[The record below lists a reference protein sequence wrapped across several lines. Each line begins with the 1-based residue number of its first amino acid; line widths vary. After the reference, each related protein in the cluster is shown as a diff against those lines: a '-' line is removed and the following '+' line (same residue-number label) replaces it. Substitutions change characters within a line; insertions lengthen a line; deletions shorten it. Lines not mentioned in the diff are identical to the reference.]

1 MSTPTSYYDWNAR
14 EHGAFLNSG
23 VYEPVSY
30 DYYGGDELHLAN
42 VVLKDSAYVTYDN
55 THVRL
60 LNRSDINMFDTT
72 SLRIYDSGILT
83 VSTSAAPQSRAFI
96 VDHLGRVGVGMSQST
111 PVSSQVET
119 PMYDLQVR
127 GSVGVEDYIY
137 HSDDNDTYMLF
148 GSDSITHFENTD
160 GTPDSNKTTDYD
172 EINFRVGGID
182 TIQLI
187 TSPVS
192 GSVVFNKTQKI
203 VDTTIKTSTNT
214 QAIVVS
220 GDGSEIIFNGD
231 NNSDTDLRVKSLRSD
246 RLLYVDSSNDVV
258 EIHGPSGDDTT
269 IFEVKGN
276 DNESNASAS
285 ILKVSPTEVTINETS
300 DNVNFRVVADNFD
313 TTQSTTDQGMPSH
326 ELHDPEYSFYVDTNN
341 GRVGLGTSTPDTT
354 LHVAG
359 SAHIEGDLWVKGQM
373 NRLDTFV
380 HVTSAVEIVNN
391 GTGPA
396 LHVTQT
402 GTNPVLTVLDD
413 DVTAF
418 HIEDGG
424 NVGINT
430 ANPDRLLDISFSE
443 NNSTATDYR
452 DIEGIRVIN
461 LDTNVGAK
469 TGVNLSTLGS
479 SVAMIG
485 ERITTDSM
493 RLLFVGEI
501 NDGNPQ
507 PIMSMHNLTGDVAIG
522 KTDATE
528 FSGLTFTGHMLDVL
542 GVIQTRNGTINMGGA
557 TYRKASIST
566 PVGDADTPYLQF
578 GVTDVANS
586 SSIGTTGGWRMT
598 NSGLHS
604 SNRDN
609 YITFYADEHA
619 NHSIGS
625 RNIDGDESDDIR
637 INTYGSL
644 LINLDSN
651 DNNSDGGDFVV
662 GRHGR
667 NSTITTNNTM
677 FNINGESGQVTIRG
691 MATNDFTAIRTTLG
705 GSNSGLYYTDWQ
717 AAGGFT
723 VKRVKSSGG
732 DLSIGIDSTDGA
744 AWTSTGGDIH
754 FKTSKNGT
762 YGERVTI
769 KSDGRVGIGTTS
781 PDDELHIEGVNA
793 PYIKVEASDDSD
805 SGITLAKQNTNK
817 WFVLNDADQSDNFA
831 IRGDG
836 GFADE
841 FLTIK
846 QDGNVGI
853 GTTNP
858 GHKLEVKTPGG
869 VYGCHILDDQGGSL
883 GGLFVSEQGAAA
895 DGLELYLKKPA
906 GTTKVRISAVDDN
919 PTYFNAGNV
928 GIGTDS
934 PGKNLHIKEQA
945 TVGHGIFLEND
956 EGIVRQILG
965 TASDAT
971 DPSLRIRSD
980 STTIMTL
987 MDTGNVGIG
996 TTSPGGKLTIAG
1008 DMYLGTYNSPIST
1021 SNKMYYIKSSPFAWP
1036 DAANNEIASIG
1047 IGAES
1052 GGSDDGL
1059 ITFNTATN
1067 VNTTRVENEAMRIA
1081 STGNVGIGTTSPIG
1095 PLHVSSVGSNT
1106 INLTRKIDIRGI
1118 AGGAA
1123 SKIQGG
1129 ALVDATTPSMGGAI
1143 GFALLDSDGTSA
1155 GTNTEGYLYFETK
1168 DSGGGLTEKVRIT
1181 SSGRVGIGESN
1192 PGSILDIHD
1201 PTSAATTLT
1210 LGRSGEVPTIKA
1222 GGANTDLRLE
1232 AVGPG
1237 GWLDLRTNNSTKM
1250 RVMPNG
1256 RVGIGSV
1263 NPGATLDVPIPTGG
1277 SKITKFG
1284 NDITSHYVVTGQA
1297 NHTLTFA
1304 CGSYFQAEVVITAH
1318 QTNSGNSNNIYIRG
1332 IWSNNY
1338 TNHEWNE
1345 LENVGSMTN
1354 SALIITNTHNGGD
1367 EQNGK
1372 LTIQHNYTSGSF
1384 EKMTVRI
1391 TEFYGASHTY
1401 TLT

>member
-1 MSTPTSYYDWNAR
+1 MTQDNVSKDGFRIEGNIEFAGDIRPIISSEHDLGSPTR
-14 EHGAFLNSG
+14 RF
-23 VYEPVSY
+23 
-30 DYYGGDELHLAN
+30 
-42 VVLKDSAYVTYDN
+42 KDIW
-55 THVRL
+55 L
-60 LNRSDINMFDTT
+60 SD
-72 SLRIYDSGILT
+72 
-83 VSTSAAPQSRAFI
+83 
-96 VDHLGRVGVGMSQST
+96 H
-111 PVSSQVET
+111 
-119 PMYDLQVR
+119 
-127 GSVGVEDYIY
+127 
-137 HSDDNDTYMLF
+137 H
-148 GSDSITHFENTD
+148 D
-160 GTPDSNKTTDYD
+160 GTEPRIHFGDYD
-172 EINFRVGGID
+172 FTASDVIVGRD
-182 TIQLI
+182 AAHL
-187 TSPVS
+187 
-192 GSVVFNKTQKI
+192 
-203 VDTTIKTSTNT
+203 
-214 QAIVVS
+214 
-220 GDGSEIIFNGD
+220 
-231 NNSDTDLRVKSLRSD
+231 
-246 RLLYVDSSNDVV
+246 
-258 EIHGPSGDDTT
+258 
-269 IFEVKGN
+269 
-276 DNESNASAS
+276 
-285 ILKVSPTEVTINETS
+285 
-300 DNVNFRVVADNFD
+300 
-313 TTQSTTDQGMPSH
+313 
-326 ELHDPEYSFYVDTNN
+326 
-341 GRVGLGTSTPDTT
+341 
-354 LHVAG
+354 AG
-359 SAHIEGDLWVKGQM
+359 SALQPYNVDYFNDVYNRPTSLEEAQM
-373 NRLDTFV
+373 YDI
-380 HVTSAVEIVNN
+380 EIV
-391 GTGPA
+391 GT
-396 LHVTQT
+396 LLTQGFT
-402 GTNPVLTVLDD
+402 Q
-413 DVTAF
+413 
-418 HIEDGG
+418 
-424 NVGINT
+424 
-430 ANPDRLLDISFSE
+430 LLS
-443 NNSTATDYR
+443 
-452 DIEGIRVIN
+452 
-461 LDTNVGAK
+461 
-469 TGVNLSTLGS
+469 
-479 SVAMIG
+479 
-485 ERITTDSM
+485 
-493 RLLFVGEI
+493 
-501 NDGNPQ
+501 
-507 PIMSMHNLTGDVAIG
+507 
-522 KTDATE
+522 
-528 FSGLTFTGHMLDVL
+528 
-542 GVIQTRNGTINMGGA
+542 
-557 TYRKASIST
+557 
-566 PVGDADTPYLQF
+566 
-578 GVTDVANS
+578 GVT
-586 SSIGTTGGWRMT
+586 
-598 NSGLHS
+598 
-604 SNRDN
+604 
-609 YITFYADEHA
+609 
-619 NHSIGS
+619 
-625 RNIDGDESDDIR
+625 
-637 INTYGSL
+637 
-644 LINLDSN
+644 
-651 DNNSDGGDFVV
+651 
-662 GRHGR
+662 
-667 NSTITTNNTM
+667 
-677 FNINGESGQVTIRG
+677 
-691 MATNDFTAIRTTLG
+691 
-705 GSNSGLYYTDWQ
+705 
-717 AAGGFT
+717 
-723 VKRVKSSGG
+723 
-732 DLSIGIDSTDGA
+732 IDSTDGDFTVNGTGMSYIHTDLRANNTGVLDLSANDILPNTTNTHDIGSDVLRFKKLYLTDRVHIGNDSLDLTDIGTIRDIQNGVYATSQQGSRADSAYQEGDDIIVNNVSVSGQLWGPEVFYIDPA
-744 AWTSTGGDIH
+744 AIGDNTGKVVILGDLQVDGDETVINSTTVTVSSKLMILSEGSVNASQSNNSGLHIEGSGANLLYKSAADSWWSNKSIKVNNTISNATLSVKPLSSTHDTIVVVDGLDNERFKLDSDHNLRLINASGDNLFFAGSNNRVGFNTDTPAVSLVVNQTDAIKIPKGTTAQRPNATTPEQRGYIRYNTTTSQFEGFGAGDTWGSLGGVMDVDQDTYISPETTPGADDDMLRFFTGG
-754 FKTSKNGT
+754 
-762 YGERVTI
+762 GERVRV
-769 KSDGRVGIGTTS
+769 DAGGNVGIGTTS
-781 PDDELHIEGVNA
+781 PGAKLEIQNSGGSAGSTSQHIKLVRGTSVGAYFSTIRASASNDVSGLVLGVN
-793 PYIKVEASDDSD
+793 
-805 SGITLAKQNTNK
+805 TTN
-817 WFVLNDADQSDNFA
+817 A
-831 IRGDG
+831 
-836 GFADE
+836 
-841 FLTIK
+841 LTIK
-846 QDGNVGI
+846 DNGNVGI
-853 GTTNP
+853 GTTSPSQKLDVNGNVVADDLYLSGKAQADTYQFTQNSQASGATEALYRPTTGEIAFKTNSAEAMRIDSGGNVGIGTPSP

-869 VYGCHILDDQGGSL
+869 KYGCHILDDQGGSL

-1318 QTNSGNSNNIYIRG
+1318 QSNSGNSNNTYIRG